1 MTNAKKSD
9 GANLYRIPAD
19 NLWANAWKI
28 AAVLAVVGAAGA
40 FVGASSDPNRFAF
53 SYLFAFFAGLT
64 VALGSVFFVILQ
76 FLTIG
81 GWSISMRRIA
91 ELFAAGIPVFA
102 LLFVPVWMNADV
114 LYEWSTHESHGAEH
128 EEAGH
133 EEGEGADA
141 EEGGEEHGS
150 GESLIGASTA
160 LAQEH
165 APAGEPA
172 AGGEHAEGAA
182 AHHSPQH
189 QLHTELLDHKHG
201 YMKLGGAFGWVVRA
215 LIYFALWIFLALFY
229 FRESTQQD
237 EDKDMGHTRKMQSL
251 APIGMIIFGLSLT
264 FAAFDWVMSLEPTW
278 YSTIYGVYVF
288 AGAAIAVHALII
300 VVTLGLKSRG
310 ILGDAVN
317 VEHYHSLGK
326 MLFGFIVFHAYV
338 GFSQMMLQW
347 YANIPEEIA
356 YYHARWH
363 AAGWKGVS
371 YFLIFGHF
379 ALPFLFLIS
388 RVVKRRLPLIA
399 FGAMWML
406 IMQMVDVYWFV
417 MPNAAATF
425 SPHWLDIACLLL
437 VGGVYGGVVLFMM
450 RRFNLVAIGDPR
462 LSRALSHLDY

>member
-1 MTNAKKSD
+1 MSSAKKSD
-9 GANLYRIPAD
+9 GDNAYRIPEG

-28 AAVLAVVGAAGA
+28 AAVLAVIGAAGA
-40 FVGASSDPNRFAF
+40 FVGASSDPARFAH

-64 VALGSVFFVILQ
+64 IALGSIFFVILQ
-76 FLTIG
+76 FMTVS
-81 GWSISMRRIA
+81 GWSVSMRRIA
-91 ELFAAGIPVFA
+91 EFFAAGVPVFL
-102 LLFVPVWMNADV
+102 LLFVPVWMNMDV
-114 LYEWSTHESHGAEH
+114 LYEWATHVPSH
-128 EEAGH
+128 EEEPGL
-133 EEGEGADA
+133 EETQADEELGATEA
-141 EEGGEEHGS
+141 
-150 GESLIGASTA
+150 LIGASTA
-160 LAQEH
+160 LAQDH
-165 APAGEPA
+165 APATEA
-172 AGGEHAEGAA
+172 AGAEHEGAEHGEHGPG
-182 AHHSPQH
+182 AHHSPEH
-189 QLHTELLDHKHG
+189 QLHMELLNHKASYLSHFWWG
-201 YMKLGGAFGWVVRA
+201 FRA
-215 LIYFALWIFLALFY
+215 VLYFLIWMFLAIFY

-237 EDKDMGHTRKMQSL
+237 EDKALAHTRRMQSL
-251 APIGMIIFGLSLT
+251 APLGLVLFGGSLT

-300 VVTLGLKSRG
+300 VVSLGLKSKG
-310 ILGDAVN
+310 LLGDAVN

-347 YANIPEEIA
+347 YANIPEEIG
-356 YYHARWH
+356 YYHLRWH

-406 IMQMVDVYWFV
+406 IMQVVDVYWFV
-417 MPNAAATF
+417 MPNAADTF

-437 VGGVYGGVVLFMM
+437 VGGTYAGVVLFLM
-450 RRFNLVAIGDPR
+450 RRYNLVAINDPR
-462 LSRALSHLDY
+462 LYRALAHQDY